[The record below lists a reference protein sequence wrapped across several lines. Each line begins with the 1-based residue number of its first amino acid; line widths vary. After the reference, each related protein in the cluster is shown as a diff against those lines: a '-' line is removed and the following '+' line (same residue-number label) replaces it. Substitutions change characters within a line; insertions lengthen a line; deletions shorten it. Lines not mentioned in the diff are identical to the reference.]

1 MNYDSVIQEKRLC
14 ARREKKVK
22 HSDGRAQKAIFSLS
36 MTLAWDAGAE
46 FLCKWSNQ
54 YPSANM
60 FRTRVTGSIC
70 DVSAASPEIA
80 PTGPTASSDF
90 LRDLSSCTDTDKS
103 PHKSGP
109 PISCPLIKVIRPWS
123 AISNRR

>member
-1 MNYDSVIQEKRLC
+1 MNYDSVIQEKRVC
-14 ARREKKVK
+14 ARREKKLNILMEK
-22 HSDGRAQKAIFSLS
+22 KAIFSLS
-36 MTLAWDAGAE
+36 MTLAWDGRTE
-46 FLCKWSNQ
+46 FLCKWGKR

-60 FRTRVTGSIC
+60 FCTSATGSIC

-80 PTGPTASSDF
+80 PAGPTASSDF
-90 LRDLSSCTDTDKS
+90 LRDLLSYTDTDKS

-109 PISCPLIKVIRPWS
+109 QIPWALIKVIRPWS

>member
-1 MNYDSVIQEKRLC
+1 MEER
-14 ARREKKVK
+14 KKP
-22 HSDGRAQKAIFSLS
+22 FSLS
-36 MTLAWDAGAE
+36 LWLLLGISGAE

-60 FRTRVTGSIC
+60 FRTHVTGSIC

-90 LRDLSSCTDTDKS
+90 LRDLLSCTDTDKS
-103 PHKSGP
+103 PHKSDP
-109 PISCPLIKVIRPWS
+109 RYL
-123 AISNRR
+123 AH